1 MLQYVFRATAV
12 ARPAGNPG
20 MPVSAKTQQ
29 FPLKIGTK
37 REEKEGKSWKILQF
51 SDVWPAKFSTKFDG
65 DVLQTFSRPR
75 AHLFRYSST

>member
-1 MLQYVFRATAV
+1 M
-12 ARPAGNPG
+12 
-20 MPVSAKTQQ
+20 SAKTQQ
-29 FPLKIGTK
+29 FPLKIGMYTK

-75 AHLFRYSST
+75 AHLHVLNLVHVIQILECTRTSY